1 MEAIPLRQYINTY
14 HDGNVSEF
22 ARATGRPRESLY
34 PILRSKK
41 GVVID
46 GVLCVPVTCKTREAP
61 EVYQVLECSTLQE
74 YIDKHYGGVVLRF
87 AKDTGHEY
95 QYVYRLVNE
104 YEVYVVGSTMYRPQG
119 RS

>member
-14 HDGNVSEF
+14 YGGNVSEF
-22 ARATGRPRESLY
+22 ARATGRPRESMY

-41 GVVID
+41 GVVIN
-46 GVLCVPVTCKTREAP
+46 GVLYVPITCKTREAP
-61 EVYQVLECSTLQE
+61 EVHQVGECSTLRE
-74 YIDKHYGGVVLRF
+74 YIDKHYDGVVLRY
-87 AKDTGHEY
+87 AKETGHES

-104 YEVYVVGSTMYRPQG
+104 YDVYVVGSTMYRQQG